1 MPKYVHILTPG
12 VYHAGGEAEVGEVL
26 QLPDLSADALVAEG
40 KGEEVTPD
48 AETAKA
54 LQELGQNSG
63 PASPGL
69 NETGEGVPKQGET
82 QQQPEGA
89 TEGHTEG
96 SAVEDPEER
105 AKVEKA
111 LDAQYKRDE
120 LAERAK
126 EVAVEF
132 PYDAKKAEIVAAVID
147 QGKAEAVL
155 KTAE

>member
-1 MPKYVHILTPG
+1 MSKYVHILKPG
-12 VYHAGGEAEVGEVL
+12 VYHAEGEAKVGEVL
-26 QLPDLSADALVAEG
+26 QLPGRSADALVSEG
-40 KGEEVTPD
+40 KAEEVTPD
-48 AETAKA
+48 AETGKA
-54 LQELGQNSG
+54 LQELSGNSG
-63 PASPGL
+63 PASPQS

-82 QQQPEGA
+82 QQTPEGA
-89 TEGHTEG
+89 AEGG
-96 SAVEDPEER
+96 AVEAEER

-126 EVAVEF
+126 EVGVEF

-147 QGKAEAVL
+147 QDKAVAVL